1 MKHFSHFRRGVT
13 LAPVL
18 IFVLGFVTIGVSVL
32 TLSSSYNRSAKKTV
46 DKWQSDALAES
57 AANILYDQI
66 RTQMLAD
73 LTYPFVLNE
82 NSMENVK
89 PDGTKDIIGR
99 YSARLVQDRE
109 VQTDMNEGGNR
120 FRRYTYHF
128 TIEGRGRATG
138 GVESIV
144 QVKYRAQVDRWLV
157 LREITTSTPPPDVF
171 SFPAGAIVANSR
183 VNIKTNQGLRT
194 FAPNGLDGFVIGNE
208 GISWT
213 PASGSKSSYTNPNI
227 IDIQGYYLVPDGAAY
242 TFTLSKD
249 GLGNDNGS
257 KNYRSPAAAP
267 WGTFPGAPANSII
280 KLNGS
285 VSFAP
290 PSTVDVWTRDW
301 QRAATAYGSN
311 YYNGNV
317 DSGSLVGNSNDDDG
331 DDDDGDDDDDDGD
344 DDDDDGKKRI
354 QCPAMIN
361 GNLRV
366 RDGQVIEFFPASK
379 DPRKNIVYI
388 KGDVE
393 NKGQLINHGCTVV
406 FEGKYTD
413 DTDAEYKLLPDPLT
427 FKTREDVM
435 QKSCLLSTKQDA
447 NAFEFKTNSSAI
459 VGNVYAAKGGIR
471 VRGSAE
477 FTGMLLA
484 GGSGAAGDINIEPAG
499 GNSFVVRYDPYCAN
513 AGDIVVDAES
523 VIDSSFVPGNIYR
536 NYLPTKMFNWVF
548 IK

>member
-18 IFVLGFVTIGVSVL
+18 IFVLGFVTIGISVL

-46 DKWQSDALAES
+46 DKWQSDSLAES

-66 RTQMLAD
+66 RAQMLAD

-89 PDGTKDIIGR
+89 PDGTKEVIGR

-120 FRRYTYHF
+120 FRRFTYYF

-138 GVESIV
+138 GVESV
-144 QVKYRAQVDRWLV
+144 MQVKFRAQYDRWLV
-157 LREITTSTPPPDVF
+157 LRQVTTSTPPPDVF
-171 SFPAGAIVANSR
+171 SFPAGAIVANTR

-194 FAPNGLDGFVIGNE
+194 YAPNGLDGFVIGNE

-227 IDIQGYYLVPDGAAY
+227 IDIQGYYLVPDGAPY
-242 TFTLSKD
+242 TFTLSPD
-249 GLGNDNGS
+249 GLGNNNGT

-267 WGTFPGAPANSII
+267 WGTFPGAPESTII

-290 PSTVDVWTRDW
+290 SSTVDVWTRDW

-311 YYNGNV
+311 YFNGNV
-317 DSGSLVGNSNDDDG
+317 DSDSLVERST
-331 DDDDGDDDDDDGD
+331 
-344 DDDDDGKKRI
+344 DGKKVI
-354 QCPAMIN
+354 QCPATIN
-361 GNLRV
+361 GNLSV
-366 RDGQVIEFFPASK
+366 RDGQQIEVFPASK

-406 FEGKYTD
+406 FEGKYRD
-413 DTDAEYKLLPDPLT
+413 DSDAQYKLEPDPMT
-427 FKTREDVM
+427 FKTREAVM
-435 QKSCLLSTKQDA
+435 QKSCLLSTNAVSD
-447 NAFEFKTNSSAI
+447 AFEFQTNASAI

-471 VRGSAE
+471 VLGNTE

-484 GGSGAAGDINIEPAG
+484 GGTGAAGGIDIAPAG
-499 GNSFVVRYDPYCAN
+499 GGSFVVRYDPYCAN

>member
-1 MKHFSHFRRGVT
+1 MKQFSHLRRGVT

-66 RTQMLAD
+66 RVQMLAD
-73 LTYPFVLNE
+73 LTYPFLLNE

-109 VQTDMNEGGNR
+109 VQTDMTEGGNR

-128 TIEGRGRATG
+128 TIEGRGRVTG

-144 QVKYRAQVDRWLV
+144 QVKFRAQVDRWLV
-157 LREITTSTPPPDVF
+157 LRQVTTSTPPPDVF
-171 SFPAGAIVANSR
+171 SFPAGAIVANSK

-194 FAPNGLDGFVIGNE
+194 YAPNGLDGFVIGNE

-290 PSTVDVWTRDW
+290 SSTVDVWTRDW

-311 YYNGNV
+311 YFNGDV
-317 DSGSLVGNSNDDDG
+317 DSESLVERST
-331 DDDDGDDDDDDGD
+331 
-344 DDDDDGKKRI
+344 DGKKVV
-354 QCPAMIN
+354 QCPATIN
-361 GNLRV
+361 GDLRV

-413 DTDAEYKLLPDPLT
+413 DTDAEYKLLPDPMT
-427 FKTREDVM
+427 FRTREDVM

-447 NAFEFKTNSSAI
+447 TAFEFKTNSSAI

-484 GGSGAAGDINIEPAG
+484 GGSGAAGDINIEPEG